1 MQENNTL
8 HKQIID
14 IKEAS
19 SRDLRE
25 LRVQL
30 KDLEQTKADLQF
42 MQSQTENQLNESKV
56 QLMNMQTRLQEALK
70 ASQAKN
76 ATQITKIFNEQ
87 EKSLQD
93 QAASMSISDT
103 VAAAPA
109 LTRE

>member
-1 MQENNTL
+1 
-8 HKQIID
+8 
-14 IKEAS
+14 
-19 SRDLRE
+19 
-25 LRVQL
+25 
-30 KDLEQTKADLQF
+30 
-42 MQSQTENQLNESKV
+42 
-56 QLMNMQTRLQEALK
+56 MNMQTRLQEALK